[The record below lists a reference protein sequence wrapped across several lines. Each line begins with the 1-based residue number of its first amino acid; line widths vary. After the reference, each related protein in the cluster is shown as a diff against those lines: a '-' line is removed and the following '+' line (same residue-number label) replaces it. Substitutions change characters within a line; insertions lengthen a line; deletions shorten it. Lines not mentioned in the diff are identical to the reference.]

1 MRTSLKALKGLIV
14 DGGGKVMDQNGGIER
29 SPAAA
34 ARVPI
39 KAVSGPALDALVA
52 HFTEFEEWL
61 SGLDEE
67 DRKHYFELTAM
78 DMDMDASQKGDAKTL
93 LAFSY
98 LHDELSRLTIDLNA
112 LERELKNRKAVAD
125 CRQLVI
131 GLAGSELSQ
140 QLNSASA
147 LEALTA
153 LHEAISKM
161 EG

>member
-14 DGGGKVMDQNGGIER
+14 DGGGKVMDQNGGIVGHLPEDFV
-29 SPAAA
+29 PARFVGAD
-34 ARVPI
+34 V
-39 KAVSGPALDALVA
+39 DAKRR
-52 HFTEFEEWL
+52 EFEEWL